1 MLWIREAEVFPW
13 FDHGTAGKRCRDLDL
28 YGISGDVRGEDQE
41 APPPSFCPYFGLA
54 VCMATA
60 RLSLEASQETLPS

>member
-13 FDHGTAGKRCRDLDL
+13 FDHGSAGKWCRDLDL
-28 YGISGDVRGEDQE
+28 YGISGDVRGEDPE

-54 VCMATA
+54 LCMATPG
-60 RLSLEASQETLPS
+60 RSMEGTQETLPA